1 MELIRINEVVNT
13 FNLSSRTLRYY
24 EQVGLIWS
32 IHPDNKMQR
41 YYEPTALERLKQIFI
56 LRKLQIPIK
65 DIVAIYQ
72 NANTTTLIQAFTNKL
87 ESLDMEISAL
97 SELRVLV
104 DDFLQKMLSQGV
116 KKISS
121 ITLLYEETEKRLA
134 TAKKDESVTFEKLSQ
149 ISSEVLKLHDVRIVR
164 LPPMRFLTSR
174 LKTGQ
179 VVTIENNMQ
188 DLFKEYGFTPHPGMR
203 DCFFRKDSNG
213 DWIMLM
219 KIPDAYE
226 NTTE

>member
-1 MELIRINEVVNT
+1 MR
-13 FNLSSRTLRYY
+13 
-24 EQVGLIWS
+24 

-149 ISSEVLKLHDVRIVR
+149 IS
-164 LPPMRFLTSR
+164 
-174 LKTGQ
+174 Q

-203 DCFFRKDSNG
+203 DCFFRKDSNS